1 MNKYITLMNRENQ
14 LKTRNGVIE
23 KEIADLKA
31 ELKRNELEIEECYV
45 ERNKLKDQ
53 MPDWKDTK

>member
-1 MNKYITLMNRENQ
+1 MNRENQ